1 MWYFTGHSAAGS
13 LQWPARLLSTLGQ
26 MGLLLFLSPAYQPA
40 LAYPLYP
47 FRALENETL
56 MYAKSRFL
64 IFFNLS
70 LIPD

>member
-1 MWYFTGHSAAGS
+1 MSYSHLIITE
-13 LQWPARLLSTLGQ
+13 
-26 MGLLLFLSPAYQPA
+26 YQPA

-56 MYAKSRFL
+56 MYAKPRFL
-64 IFFNLS
+64 IFFNSS